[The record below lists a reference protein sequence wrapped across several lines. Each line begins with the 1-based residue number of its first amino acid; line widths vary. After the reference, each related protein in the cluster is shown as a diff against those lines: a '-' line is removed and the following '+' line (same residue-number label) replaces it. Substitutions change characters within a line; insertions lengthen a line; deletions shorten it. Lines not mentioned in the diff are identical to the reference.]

1 MTETTGEAVTDT
13 GGNRYLYCLI
23 DTTDASTLDVD
34 VDGVAGNALSLV
46 ERDGIG
52 AVVHECETL
61 YDSADDAQIKR
72 WLVEHQQ
79 VVDAVSDV
87 FGTPLPVRFDTIIEG
102 EDGAVREWLSSQ
114 AETVRAELA
123 TLSGCWEYR
132 IELLWDDE
140 AFREMVGETD
150 EALQDLKRRQ
160 ADSSGGKAFM
170 LEKQYSNR
178 LRERIHERETE
189 LRALLEEQVLPVV
202 VDDTV
207 QDGSAG
213 QADAEDDHRPVA
225 KRSVLADESNET
237 ALGER
242 LDTVAAERGV
252 KLRFT
257 GPWPPYTFTPE
268 LG

>member
-1 MTETTGEAVTDT
+1 MTEMTEEVAAEAGE
-13 GGNRYLYCLI
+13 NRYVYCLV
-23 DTTDASTLDVD
+23 DTTDVSTLDVD

-46 ERDGIG
+46 EHDGIG
-52 AVVHECETL
+52 VVVHECESL
-61 YDSADDAQIKR
+61 YDSDDEAQIKR
-72 WLVEHQQ
+72 WLVAHQG

-102 EDGAVREWLSSQ
+102 DDGAVRAWLSSQ
-114 AETVRAELA
+114 AETVRAQLE
-123 TLSGCWEYR
+123 TLRGCWEYR

-140 AFREMVGETD
+140 PYREEVAATD
-150 EALQDLKRRQ
+150 ETLQDLERRK
-160 ADSSGGKAFM
+160 ADSSAGKAFM
-170 LEKQYSNR
+170 IEKQYSNR
-178 LRERIHERETE
+178 LRERIHEREAE

-207 QDGSAG
+207 QDGNAKES
-213 QADAEDDHRPVA
+213 DDEYRSVVR
-225 KRSVLADESNET
+225 RSVLADETEET

-252 KLRFT
+252 KVRFT
-257 GPWPPYTFTPE
+257 GPWPPYTFAPE

>member
-1 MTETTGEAVTDT
+1 MTEMTGEVAAEAVE
-13 GGNRYLYCLI
+13 NRYVYCLV
-23 DTTDASTLDVD
+23 DTSDVSTLDVD
-34 VDGVAGNALSLV
+34 VEGVAGNAISLV
-46 ERDGIG
+46 EHDGIG
-52 AVVHECETL
+52 AVVHECESL
-61 YDSADDAQIKR
+61 YDSDDDAQVKR
-72 WLVEHQQ
+72 WLVAHQR
-79 VVDAVSDV
+79 VVDAMGDV

-102 EDGAVREWLSSQ
+102 DDEAVRAWLSSQ
-114 AETVRAELA
+114 AETVRAELE
-123 TLSGCWEYR
+123 TLRGCWEYR

-140 AFREMVGETD
+140 PFRAAIGETD
-150 EALQDLKRRQ
+150 DELQELKQRE

-178 LRERIHERETE
+178 LRERIHEREAE

-207 QDGSAG
+207 QDGNANES
-213 QADAEDDHRPVA
+213 DDEEHRSVVR
-225 KRSVLADESNET
+225 RSVLADETEET

-252 KLRFT
+252 KVRFT
-257 GPWPPYTFTPE
+257 GPWPPYTFAPE